1 MRCQAFS
8 ITVTEEWT
16 MKEVKR
22 EFFDF
27 FLVFEWFFT
36 REPKSQFLLDAR
48 RLIQV
53 DLKKTADRKSPE
65 VGEVAEEASR
75 LVSNDQK
82 LQTTNHPEKSENWS
96 SNGTSSSF
104 WD

>member
-1 MRCQAFS
+1 MFKMRCQAFS

-22 EFFDF
+22 EVFDF

-48 RLIQV
+48 RLIEV
-53 DLKKTADRKSPE
+53 DLKKT

-82 LQTTNHPEKSENWS
+82 LQTTNHPEKSGNWS
-96 SNGTSSSF
+96 SNETSSSF

>member
-22 EFFDF
+22 EVFEF

-48 RLIQV
+48 RLIEV
-53 DLKKTADRKSPE
+53 DLKKTADKKSPE
-65 VGEVAEEASR
+65 VGGRGGFQTGFQRSETLDDQSPGKEWK
-75 LVSNDQK
+75 LVQ
-82 LQTTNHPEKSENWS
+82 
-96 SNGTSSSF
+96 
-104 WD
+104 